1 MLVSY
6 KYHKASVAEII
17 KVYRSI
23 PEFSNFKSLGELKK
37 RLNGKPHLILVASEG
52 EDIVGFKIGYARSKT
67 EFYSWLGAVNP
78 NHRGKG
84 VAKGLLLA
92 QEQWAKS
99 QGYERI
105 SVSSRNR
112 FPEMMRMLLAQK
124 YKISNFDSR
133 KQLEDC
139 KVYFVKSLLH

>member
-6 KYHKASVAEII
+6 KYHKASIAEII

-23 PEFSNFKSLGELKK
+23 PEFSHFKSLGELKK

-52 EDIVGFKIGYARSKT
+52 QNIVGFKIGYARSKS

-78 NHRGKG
+78 SHRGKG
-84 VAKGLLLA
+84 VANGLLLA

-99 QGYERI
+99 QGYTRI
-105 SVSSRNR
+105 SVSSRNK
-112 FPEMMRMLLAQK
+112 FPQMMRKLLTQK
-124 YKISNFDSR
+124 YKINNFESR
-133 KQLEDC
+133 KVLDDC
-139 KVYFVKSLLH
+139 KIYFVKDLA